1 MPCSPRIRTV
11 VGAALVIAA
20 LALIACGEKNED
32 AAGLPPIPVE
42 QVRTTFPVEQGQA
55 FAEPEELVA
64 SDGVLSGTF
73 TVQRTRF
80 AVGGTEVVGRS
91 YDGSFIGPTLVVSPG
106 DRIELTI
113 DNQLPEQTNIHF
125 HGFHTSPSG
134 IADNVL
140 REIGPGRTGRVVVP
154 VAETMT
160 PGTYWYHSHAHPQSE
175 GQVFSGLS
183 GAIVV
188 EGLAEL
194 LPAELRGVTERLFA
208 LKDLQ
213 VEDGA
218 IPTHDINSNAPTTR
232 TVNGLI
238 APRVT
243 IAPGE
248 TQLWRFANISADI
261 WYRLRL
267 DGVAAFSVIAEDANP
282 VGSVWEAEK
291 LLLPPGKRYDV
302 LVVGPSEPGEYPLRT
317 LEYST
322 GPVGDT
328 YPRRTMA
335 TVIVVGEEAERFLPP
350 SSLASEPHL
359 ERETVDR
366 RRRFVFSEQ
375 SKANRFFING
385 KQFDHTVVNTEA
397 ELGTVEEWTI
407 QNTSGEEHPFHLHV
421 DDYQVI
427 SVNGEPY
434 DANSLQDTVVLPV
447 GGEVVIR
454 VRFDQ
459 FTGRFVY
466 HCHILAHED
475 AGMMG
480 QIEVTRPQAERSE
493 ADARESGPRGPRQG

>member
-1 MPCSPRIRTV
+1 MVIQPSLAPWR
-11 VGAALVIAA
+11 AAAAITVIAA
-20 LALIACGEKNED
+20 FALAGAGCGEKNED
-32 AAGLPPIPVE
+32 AAGLPPVPVD
-42 QVRTTFPVEQGQA
+42 QVPTTFPAAQGEP
-55 FAEPEELVA
+55 FAEPAELVA
-64 SDGVLSGTF
+64 NNGVLQETL

-91 YDGSFIGPTLVVSPG
+91 YDGNFIGPTLVVAPG

-140 REIGPGRTGRVVVP
+140 REIAPGKTGQVVVP
-154 VAETMT
+154 VPETMT
-160 PGTYWYHSHAHPQSE
+160 PGTYWYHSHAHPNSE

-194 LPAELRGVTERLFA
+194 LPPELRGVSDHLFA

-213 VEDGA
+213 VDDGA

-238 APRVT
+238 APRVS

-248 TQLWRFANISADI
+248 TQLWRLANISADI
-261 WYRLRL
+261 WYRLDL
-267 DGVAAFSVIAEDANP
+267 EGASFTVIAEDANP
-282 VGSVWEAEK
+282 VGSVWEEEK

-302 LVVGPSEPGEYPLRT
+302 LVQGPREGGEYPLRT
-317 LEYST
+317 LAYST
-322 GPVGDT
+322 GPVGDD

-335 TVIVVGEEAERFLPP
+335 TLIVEGDAVDPALPP
-350 SSLASEPHL
+350 SGLAPEPHL
-359 ERETVDR
+359 EREHVDR
-366 RRRFVFSEQ
+366 ERKFVFSEQ

-385 KQFDHTVVNTEA
+385 KQFNHDVVNTEA

-407 QNTSGEEHPFHLHV
+407 TNTSEEQHPFHLHI
-421 DDYQVI
+421 DDFQVI
-427 SVNGEPY
+427 SINGEPY
-434 DANSLQDTVVLPV
+434 DANSLQDTVPLPV

-454 VRFDQ
+454 VRFSE

-480 QIEVTRPQAERSE
+480 QIQVRADPDRRSH
-493 ADARESGPRGPRQG
+493 R

>member
-1 MPCSPRIRTV
+1 MLSSPRTR
-11 VGAALVIAA
+11 ALASA
-20 LALIACGEKNED
+20 PLALIALALTGCAEKNED

-64 SDGVLSGTF
+64 ADGVLSETF

-140 REIGPGRTGRVVVP
+140 REIGPGKTGQVVVP
-154 VAETMT
+154 VPETMT

-194 LPAELRGVTERLFA
+194 LPAELRGVTERLFT

-213 VEDGA
+213 VENGS

-232 TVNGLI
+232 TINGLI

-243 IAPGE
+243 IAPDE

-261 WYRLRL
+261 WYHLKL
-267 DGVAAFSVIAEDANP
+267 DGASFSVIAEDANP

-302 LVVGPSEPGEYPLRT
+302 LVQGPSEPGEYQLRT
-317 LEYST
+317 LEYNT

-335 TVIVVGEEAERFLPP
+335 TVIVEGDEVEPLLPP
-350 SSLASEPHL
+350 SSLGSEPHL

-366 RRRFVFSEQ
+366 ERRFVFSEQ
-375 SKANRFFING
+375 NKANRFFING
-385 KQFDHTVVNTEA
+385 KQFNHAVVNTEA
-397 ELGTVEEWTI
+397 ELGAVEEWTI
-407 QNTSGEEHPFHLHV
+407 QNTSEEEHPFHLHI
-421 DDYQVI
+421 DDFQVI

-480 QIEVTRPQAERSE
+480 QIEVSRPQEGRQE
-493 ADARESGPRGPRQG
+493 ADDRESEPQDHRRD